1 MSIPFTVDLTNKTA
15 VITGGSG
22 VLCSE
27 MAKALGTCGA
37 KVVIL
42 GRRQDAADAVAEHIN
57 AAGGTA
63 MGVSADVMDRN
74 SLDRALALVTEAYGT
89 VDILINGAGGNHPD
103 ATTSTEY
110 YSQGDNLDT
119 DVKSFFQ
126 LEEAGFQHVF
136 NLNLLGTLLPTQ
148 VFAAGMAEQKN
159 GVIINLSSMA
169 ADLPLTKIPGYS
181 SAKAGIDNFT
191 RWLAV
196 HMSKAGIR
204 VNAIAPG
211 FFLADQNRALLTN
224 EDGSLT
230 ARGQKIVDQTP
241 LGRFGDA
248 QELIGTLLWLVSD
261 PSSSFVSG
269 IVVPVDGGFS
279 AYSGV

>member
-1 MSIPFTVDLTNKTA
+1 MTTPIQVDLTGKTA
-15 VITGGSG
+15 VVTGGSG

-27 MAKALGTCGA
+27 MAKALAASGA
-37 KVVIL
+37 NLAIL
-42 GRRQDAADAVAEHIN
+42 GRRQEAADAVAADIQ
-57 AAGGTA
+57 AAGGQA
-63 MGVSADVMDRN
+63 IGISCDVMQRSQLEN
-74 SLDRALALVTEAYGT
+74 ANKQIQETFGT

-103 ATTSTEY
+103 ATTGVEFGAKNDLVDDS
-110 YSQGDNLDT
+110 
-119 DVKSFFQ
+119 VKSFFK

-148 VFAAGMAEQKN
+148 VFSHGMVEQ
-159 GVIINLSSMA
+159 GSGTIINVSSMA
-169 ADLPLTKIPGYS
+169 ADLPLTKVPGYS
-181 SAKAGIDNFT
+181 AAKAAIDNFT

-196 HMSKAGIR
+196 HMSQTGVR

-211 FFLADQNRALLTN
+211 FFLAEQNKALLTN

-230 ARGQKIVDQTP
+230 PRGEKIVNQTP
-241 LGRFGDA
+241 MGRFGSA
-248 QELIGTLLWLVSD
+248 PELLGVLLWLASE
-261 PSSSFVSG
+261 PASSFVTG